1 MTASHNLQMNADF
14 LSVRALGVWI
24 PVTVNAMFGQ
34 FVSEEL
40 AGTVELCVH
49 ELCINIVEHAYTD
62 AADALGSEKTISVT
76 ATHAEG
82 SLVIETLDAGAGF
95 EFDPLAETDPRT
107 PSIRGYGL
115 MIVKQLTSSVTY
127 QRNGDRNCW
136 SLCFEIPN
144 SQRTQFSNS
153 PTCQATS

>member
-1 MTASHNLQMNADF
+1 MTASHHLQMDADF

-24 PVTVNAMFGQ
+24 PSTLNAMFGQ
-34 FVSEEL
+34 SVSEHL
-40 AGTVELCVH
+40 AGAVELCVH
-49 ELCINIVEHAYTD
+49 ELCINIVEHAYAD
-62 AADALGSEKTISVT
+62 AADAPGLEKTISVT
-76 ATHAEG
+76 ATHAED
-82 SLVIETLDAGAGF
+82 SLVFETFDTGVGF
-95 EFDPLAETDPRT
+95 EFDPLAETDQGT

-115 MIVKQLTSSVTY
+115 MIVKQLTSSVKY

-136 SLCFEIPN
+136 SLRFEIPN